1 MVRGPYLL
9 EDKLERM
16 YELFNEKAP
25 VKHPV
30 FQAAKIAEET
40 GEAIKL
46 VFKLVGFRREDYDT
60 EGIRETLGE
69 ELADVVI
76 TTFICA
82 KECGVDLW
90 RALESKLKVEIER
103 WEDYKST

>member
-1 MVRGPYLL
+1 MEL
-9 EDKLERM
+9 EYKFERM
-16 YELFNEKAP
+16 YQLFSEKAP
-25 VKHPV
+25 VRYPV

-46 VFKLVGFRREDYDT
+46 VFKLVGFRREEYDIG
-60 EGIRETLGE
+60 EIRETLGE

-76 TTFICA
+76 TTFVCA

-90 RALESKLKVEIER
+90 RTLERKLDVEIDR
-103 WEDYKST
+103 WENFETVK